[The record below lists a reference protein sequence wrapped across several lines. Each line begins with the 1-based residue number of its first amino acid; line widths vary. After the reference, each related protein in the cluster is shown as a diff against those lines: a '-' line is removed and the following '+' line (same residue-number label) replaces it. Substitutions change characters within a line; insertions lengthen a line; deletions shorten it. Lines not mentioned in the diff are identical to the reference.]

1 MAASASLDGSVVAR
15 HGLLVSRTASP
26 TLDGSAHRQSIDRP
40 GRTEVAGISDAG
52 GTSVAENPGRLPAAD
67 SAVWPAVI
75 WSVGGLVWGGY
86 VLVGQVLLW
95 VFRARCPVVRD
106 AGVLSRVGRLARRL
120 RLSSPVRVV
129 ESPGLTTP
137 VAFGTWQP
145 TIVLPPGFTREFEP
159 DEQEAMLAHE
169 LAHLA
174 TGDPAWQQ
182 VVNLLC
188 GLLWWQPVV
197 WVLRSRLRAASEA
210 AADEASLLIPEGP
223 RHLAACLVEL
233 GRRLTDAPRLGWIPM
248 TGDGYR
254 SNLGQR
260 VRRLLALEP
269 RIWRVPGT
277 TGSTLTKSVI
287 VLLLVVAM
295 VFGTAWARPRAALAQ
310 GESTMMQ
317 LRVTWSRSL
326 AAATLAVLLGSF
338 SGDSA
343 ADQPQLGAQELTGTQ
358 VALLAEE
365 GNREGEARRD
375 GDRKEGEGEARRDGD
390 RKEGEGEARRD
401 GDRKEG
407 EGEAR
412 RDGDRKEGEGEAR
425 RDGDRKEGEGEA
437 RRDGDRKE
445 GEGEARREGDRKEG
459 EGNARETNLAVR

>member
-1 MAASASLDGSVVAR
+1 MAQRVGRRRGRRFDLPRRPSCLERGQFQRTAASRASAGNRTDAMGPRQRGGVRALDGSVVAR

-26 TLDGSAHRQSIDRP
+26 PLDGSAHRLSIDGP
-40 GRTEVAGISDAG
+40 GHGGGWHVRGRWNVRCREPGAVAGRGFCRVAGCHLERWRAGLGRLRAG
-52 GTSVAENPGRLPAAD
+52 GAGVAVGVSRPVPGGTGCGCSEPGGAAGPSTAIVLAGSGGGVAGAHHAGGLWHVAAD
-67 SAVWPAVI
+67 H
-75 WSVGGLVWGGY
+75 
-86 VLVGQVLLW
+86 
-95 VFRARCPVVRD
+95 
-106 AGVLSRVGRLARRL
+106 RLA
-120 RLSSPVRVV
+120 
-129 ESPGLTTP
+129 
-137 VAFGTWQP
+137 A
-145 TIVLPPGFTREFEP
+145 GFTREFEP

-254 SNLGQR
+254 SNLGRR

-277 TGSTLTKSVI
+277 TGSALTKSVI

-310 GESTMMQ
+310 GESTMMK
-317 LRVTWSRSL
+317 LRVTWSDPSRRPRWPFCWDRSRG
-326 AAATLAVLLGSF
+326 TLPPTSPSWGAGVDRNASGVVGRGRQSRGRGS
-338 SGDSA
+338 
-343 ADQPQLGAQELTGTQ
+343 P
-358 VALLAEE
+358 
-365 GNREGEARRD
+365 RW
-375 GDRKEGEGEARRDGD
+375 
-390 RKEGEGEARRD
+390 
-401 GDRKEG
+401 
-407 EGEAR
+407 
-412 RDGDRKEGEGEAR
+412 
-425 RDGDRKEGEGEA
+425 
-437 RRDGDRKE
+437 
-445 GEGEARREGDRKEG
+445 
-459 EGNARETNLAVR
+459 